1 MKEEKGDTSQTVK
14 FLQALRPSG
23 PWCLVGIIPDG
34 PTTTV
39 TAHTADEID
48 EFVRQHNGKRN
59 IYYSPNPLRSNIK
72 KKASKTDVAA
82 VEFLLGDLDPQD
94 DETPEAAK
102 SRYLK
107 LIEDGRGPKP
117 TMIIDSGNGLQL
129 LWRLSEPIPLGEPVD
144 DGEGRLVFGAVDEA
158 VIADIEECS
167 KKLMELLGAKAGTQN
182 IDRILRLPGTTNLP
196 SAVKR
201 KRGRV
206 QCEARLIEFNGATYP
221 RDAFFQSDVVGD
233 AVDADDHIEPDLDE
247 DELWK
252 TIKDG
257 GQRRHGPSRS
267 EDVFWVACEM
277 LRWGYA
283 QDKIVKVLLDRTNK
297 ISESIYEASDPRKYA
312 QRQAS
317 QAAAKIDF
325 DTDDQGVPRKSQT
338 NIRIAMIKLDVGVRY
353 DKFADRTLIDGL
365 DSFGPYLEDAAVDRL
380 WLTMGQRFRLH
391 AAYELTYR
399 VVRDAARRNE
409 FHPVLDYLDNLKWDG
424 TKRVDEWLVTYG
436 GAKDTQYTRAVGALL
451 LVAAVRRVRQPGC
464 KFDEM
469 PVLESPQG
477 MVKSMTLQALAV
489 KDEWFSDDLPFN
501 IDSQKVIERL
511 QGKWIVEAAELSGM
525 RNSEIEHVKSFLSR
539 TTDRARLAYGRIVA
553 EVRRQCVIVGT
564 TNSARYLKDT
574 TGNRRFWPVSVKKFD
589 LDALTRDRDQLWA
602 EAAAREAAGESIR
615 LDRHLWAEAAKAQS
629 ERLIEDPFVDA
640 LQEYLSGKEGKIASS
655 SVREILGVRAGNLSQ
670 EHNRRMGDAMR
681 RLGWKRRSVR
691 IRGQLIKGYTK
702 GEPPWKLVGAQRE
715 PDGQVTISV
724 GEADP
729 KDESASSPTQEEEGL
744 FEASEG
750 ATGEGED
757 HAQDDDE
764 IPF

>member
-1 MKEEKGDTSQTVK
+1 MSGSDVSQAIR

-23 PWCLVGIIPDG
+23 PWCLTAIVPDG
-34 PTTTV
+34 KTETI
-39 TAHTADEID
+39 TAHTADEVD
-48 EFVRQHNGKRN
+48 AFVRQYDGKRN
-59 IYYSPNPLRSNIK
+59 IYYSPNPLRSNVK
-72 KKASKTDVAA
+72 KKASKTDVAT
-82 VEFLLGDLDPQD
+82 VEFLLADLDPED
-94 DETPEAAK
+94 NESPEAAK
-102 SRYLK
+102 ARFLRA
-107 LIEDGRGPKP
+107 IEDGRVPRP
-117 TMIIDSGNGLQL
+117 TAIIDSGNGLQL

-144 DGEGRLVFGAVDEA
+144 GGEGKLVFGAVDEA
-158 VIADIEECS
+158 VIADVEECS

-182 IDRILRLPGTTNLP
+182 IDRILRLPGTLNLP
-196 SAVKR
+196 NAVKR

-206 QCEARLIEFNGATYP
+206 QCEAQLIEFNGATYP
-221 RDAFFQSDVVGD
+221 RDAFSAVEQAAPTSDEY
-233 AVDADDHIEPDLDE
+233 IEPELELDE

-283 QDKIVKVLLDRTNK
+283 QDKIVKVLLDRRNK

-312 QRQAS
+312 RRQAS
-317 QAAAKIDF
+317 EAAAKIDF
-325 DTDDQGVPRKSQT
+325 DTDDHGDPRKSQT
-338 NIRIAMIKLDVGVRY
+338 NIRIAMIKLGVAVRY

-424 TKRVDEWLVTYG
+424 VERVNKWLVTYG
-436 GAKDTQYTRAVGALL
+436 GAKDTQYARAVGALL
-451 LVAAVRRVRQPGC
+451 LVAAVRRVRHPGC

-525 RNSEIEHVKSFLSR
+525 RNSEIEHVKAFLSR

-564 TNSARYLKDT
+564 TNSVKYLKDT
-574 TGNRRFWPVSVKKFD
+574 TGNRRFWPVSVKVFELENLK
-589 LDALTRDRDQLWA
+589 RDRDQLWA

-615 LDRHLWAEAAKAQS
+615 LDPHLWAEAAMAQRD
-629 ERLIEDPFVDA
+629 RLIEDPFVDA
-640 LQEYLSGKEGKIASS
+640 LQEYLGGKEGKIASS

-691 IRGQLIKGYTK
+691 IRGQIMKGYTR
-702 GEPPWKLVGAQRE
+702 GEQPWRLVDALRG

-729 KDESASSPTQEEEGL
+729 KDEMSSSPTPEEEGL
-744 FEASEG
+744 FEASDG
-750 ATGEGED
+750 ATEGEED
-757 HAQDDDE
+757 RAQDDDE